1 MKIIKYPVPQ
11 GIPASIGTIQC
22 TFALAVHAFNI
33 ALISKGGTRADDSG
47 RQKKDV
53 TYQPKQGD
61 HPKRPC
67 ETGQGQPSIFLTL
80 SPGLSGLFCFLEHG
94 VPVKEDA
101 TGYHP
106 SDGN

>member
-47 RQKKDV
+47 RQKK
-53 TYQPKQGD
+53 T
-61 HPKRPC
+61 
-67 ETGQGQPSIFLTL
+67 
-80 SPGLSGLFCFLEHG
+80 
-94 VPVKEDA
+94 
-101 TGYHP
+101 
-106 SDGN
+106 